1 MSLPTNASICPR
13 ACRQGAAL
21 GVSFEAVPPV
31 VGSMAPPSEPLQST
45 TRGML
50 VGGVG
55 AHPHA
60 VCMCCA
66 RRVGHA
72 LRPGPPHRWALRGE
86 PEGPALKVVAS
97 WPSARCWGPVRHG
110 AGLVASPQSGAWGP
124 NEAYVLQGS
133 TVPLRG
139 QRVRTEGRL
148 RLDPMPFAPQQA
160 TYFAPLGA

>member
-1 MSLPTNASICPR
+1 
-13 ACRQGAAL
+13 
-21 GVSFEAVPPV
+21 
-31 VGSMAPPSEPLQST
+31 MAPPSEPPQPT

-60 VCMCCA
+60 VCVSCA
-66 RRVGHA
+66 RRVEHA

-110 AGLVASPQSGAWGP
+110 AGLVVSPQNGARGP
-124 NEAYVLQGS
+124 NKAYVLQGS
-133 TVPLRG
+133 IVPLGLEEIGPLRAG
-139 QRVRTEGRL
+139 RRWSSQRHADCCQYVFKICKLLYSSQIPTENVGNYRFVMISAWWRCKGL
-148 RLDPMPFAPQQA
+148 V
-160 TYFAPLGA
+160 